1 MELEAVISA
10 DLARANDEVEKTAKA
25 LKAISHPLRLKILR
39 LLNEQEASV
48 QEIVDAIGTTQSNIS
63 QHLGILRQQEILSTR
78 KDATRVYYRISNEH
92 TKKFIQIMDDF
103 FDMR

>member
-1 MELEAVISA
+1 MEFEAVIRSPT
-10 DLARANDEVEKTAKA
+10 DLARANDEIERTAKA

-63 QHLGILRQQEILSTR
+63 QHLGILRQQDILCTR

-92 TKKFIQIMDDF
+92 TKKFIEIMDDF
-103 FDMR
+103 F